1 MPTGPTE
8 RRSTLVLHPVLC
20 LSRTILALLVAR
32 TPLCTLI
39 FGVDGA
45 GGQPCTADFQ
55 TVQEVLGDKNS
66 V

>member
-8 RRSTLVLHPVLC
+8 RRSPLVEHFLLNV
-20 LSRTILALLVAR
+20 SRTILALLGAS
-32 TPLCTLI
+32 TPLRTLI
-39 FGVDGA
+39 FGVDGV

-55 TVQEVLGDKNS
+55 NVEEVLGDKNS